1 MAHPM
6 RQQSLDDH
14 EAKIKAMTDDYGG
27 SPQKEKPFL
36 RDEIKHGPEQQ
47 VAKRAEG
54 GSVRAR
60 MDRRAA
66 GGAVA
71 KRASGGGVILR
82 KRGGHVKRADG
93 GDVSSI
99 EEANRDQAMSKKTGG
114 AVQRASG
121 GRTKSKK
128 GGHTHV
134 NVIVAPQGGGAGA
147 GAPPM
152 GVHPVP
158 PVVPPMMPPGAGG
171 MPPPGM
177 PPRPPMGAGP
187 MMAPPPGMPPP
198 GMIPPHAAGGRIGQR
213 ARGGKVEFKK
223 GEPTTRGVEEVEGK
237 GPVKVPARAS
247 GGEVEESLK
256 EQGLHRSDKAER
268 ARGGHVMTAGG
279 HSGVG
284 RLEKIGRAPHDAGKP
299 QVV

>member
-6 RQQSLDDH
+6 RQQAMDDH
-14 EAKIKAMTDDYGG
+14 NSKIKAMTDGYPG

-36 RDEIKHGPEQQ
+36 RDEIKHGPEMQ

-71 KRASGGGVILR
+71 KRATGGGVILR
-82 KRGGHVKRADG
+82 KRGGKVKRADG

-99 EEANRDQAMSKKTGG
+99 EEANRDQAASSKATGG
-114 AVQRASG
+114 AVQRAHG

-147 GAPPM
+147 GPMPPM
-152 GVHPVP
+152 GGVHPVP
-158 PVVPPMMPPGAGG
+158 PVGMPPMPPAGAMPPGGPPMGG
-171 MPPPGM
+171 MPPHPQMPMGGAPGM
-177 PPRPPMGAGP
+177 
-187 MMAPPPGMPPP
+187 PPGMPPP
-198 GMIPPHAAGGRIGQR
+198 GMMPPHAAGGRVG
-213 ARGGKVEFKK
+213 
-223 GEPTTRGVEEVEGK
+223 
-237 GPVKVPARAS
+237 RAS
-247 GGEVEESLK
+247 GGKVSARAKGGSVEDQGDRIGESMK
-256 EQGLHRSDKAER
+256 AQGLKAPIATGAHMKAPR
-268 ARGGHVMTAGG
+268 APKMNAGAE
-279 HSGVG
+279 SGEG
-284 RLEKIGRAPHDAGKP
+284 RLEKIGKKAHDAGSP